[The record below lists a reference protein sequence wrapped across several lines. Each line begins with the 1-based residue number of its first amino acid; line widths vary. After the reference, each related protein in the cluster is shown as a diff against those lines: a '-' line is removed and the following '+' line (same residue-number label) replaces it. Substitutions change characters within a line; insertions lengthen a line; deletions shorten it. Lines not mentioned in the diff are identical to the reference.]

1 MAGRAPRGHGDRAR
15 RSRGPLGAGRTRG
28 YRHCRSYGSA
38 GGARVNDAMGVSP
51 DEGIEP
57 DPRHVADP
65 ERDLERTR
73 PYVPRILQQ
82 HRLDGHAPSTWIE
95 EGTAAFVD
103 ISGFTKLSER
113 LARKGREGAEQIA
126 EAVGGSFEALLALA
140 YDNGGGLLKFGGD
153 ALLLWFQGEGHA
165 VRACRAAVLMRRRL
179 RDVGRIEVPGAK
191 VTLRM
196 SQGIHSGRF
205 HFFAVGASH
214 LEFLT
219 AGPAWSRV
227 VEMEHTA
234 EAGEIL
240 VSPETAALLSGRCL
254 GARKGPGVL
263 LAREPAGRAL
273 AMPITAPPAIA
284 PDVLAHCLAPAIRTH
299 VLGGGGSSEHRPVTI
314 AFIRF
319 EGTDELIART
329 GPPGAAEAL
338 EQLVREVEAATE
350 EQGVAFLASDVDA
363 DGGKLILT
371 AGAPRVTGDD
381 EERMLLA
388 LRRVVTASLALP
400 IRIGVHRGSV
410 FAGDIGPRYRRTY
423 TVMGDAVNLAARLMA
438 KATPGTIYATA
449 DVLDR
454 SNTLFAADAIA
465 PFQVK
470 GKSAPVQAWSVGAAI
485 GSRTRQV
492 TLQQLPMIGRD
503 AELDTIRAA
512 LARARE
518 GHGGLLDI
526 VGETGIGKTRL
537 LDAMRD
543 DAPEFRLLHA
553 VCEAYTAST
562 PYVLWRELLREM
574 LGIGRDATDADVLR
588 NVEGVVSAQVPDLV
602 PWLPLL
608 AIAFDVE
615 LPPTPEVEML
625 AEKNRRPKLHETVD
639 RFLEAMLPG
648 HALIEI
654 ENAHHMDEASA
665 ELLAFLAR
673 TAATRP
679 WLIGVARRP
688 AESGFTPPAAGT
700 VTSVEVGP
708 LAPPDA
714 LRIARIAAEQ
724 HPLPMHVLEVVATR
738 SGGNPQFL
746 RDLLRA
752 AIDSKG
758 IEGLPESAEAAT
770 MARIDALAPE
780 DRALVRR
787 AAVFGLTFHPR
798 MLAWFA
804 EDSEV
809 APPTPATWARLQD
822 LFSDEGEGYLRFRR
836 SLLRDTAYEGL
847 PFKLRRRLHE
857 AVGTRLEQET
867 ADPNE
872 VAGLLSLH
880 FEVAG
885 VHAAV
890 WRYGVV
896 AARRAHDVYAYVEA
910 AGLYARALGA
920 AGRLS
925 DVDPRALADV
935 HEALGDAWTRASE
948 FDKASDAYMAARR
961 LLAAD
966 PLGDSRLLLKRS
978 RLEEKLGKY
987 SQALRWAARAQKAV
1001 SAIGSTDAALQ
1012 RARATAWYA
1021 TVLQAEGKNTT
1032 AIRWAQRAIAEAE
1045 PLDDPD
1051 ALGAGYFVMG
1061 WAYAALG
1068 KPGWEPLVER
1078 SLAAY
1083 QRSGDRV
1090 KQAVILSNVGVV
1102 CQGEGRW
1109 DEAMDYYE
1117 RGRDA
1122 SLKIGD
1128 VVGAA
1133 VAHLNVAEIQIDR
1146 GDLAEAEGLLR
1157 DALPQWR
1164 ASKYRYFLGACLS
1177 LLGRAALRAGRTDAA
1192 LGFLEEARGHFTHVG
1207 AEQDAL
1213 AIDARIAECQVLRGR
1228 ADAALELAERTHA
1241 RTSSGS
1247 SVTTVAPLLERVR
1260 GQALLLRGDIGGARK
1275 ALDVSL
1281 AAARARNDRFEVLLT
1296 LLAQIRLEEQAG
1308 GSPPPEVVRES
1319 ESLRTTLK
1327 LHAVPAAVSL
1337 DP

>member
-1 MAGRAPRGHGDRAR
+1 VHGVIGAKAAAGSPEPPESRMNGAADAAPA
-15 RSRGPLGAGRTRG
+15 LGADP
-28 YRHCRSYGSA
+28 SQDQ
-38 GGARVNDAMGVSP
+38 ARQ
-51 DEGIEP
+51 
-57 DPRHVADP
+57 R
-65 ERDLERTR
+65 ERDLERLR

-82 HRLDGHAPSTWIE
+82 HCLDPDAPSAWCE

-140 YDNGGGLLKFGGD
+140 YDHGGGLLKFGGD
-153 ALLLWFQGEGHA
+153 ALLLWFQGPGHA
-165 VRACRAAVLMRRRL
+165 ARAARAAVLMRRRL

-196 SQGIHSGRF
+196 SQGVHSGTF
-205 HFFAVGASH
+205 HFFAVGESH
-214 LEFLT
+214 REFLT

-240 VSPETAALLSGRCL
+240 VSPETAALLAGRCL
-254 GARKGPGVL
+254 GATKGPGVL
-263 LAREPAGRAL
+263 LAREPAGYDAK
-273 AMPITAPPAIA
+273 MPITAPPAVA
-284 PDVLAHCLAPAIRTH
+284 PELLAHCLAPALRAH

-314 AFIRF
+314 AFIHF
-319 EGTDELIART
+319 EGTDALIERE
-329 GPPGAAEAL
+329 GPAATAAAL
-338 EQLVREVEAATE
+338 DQLVREVEMATE
-350 EQGVAFLASDVDA
+350 EQGIALLASDVDA
-363 DGGKLILT
+363 NGGKLILT

-388 LRRVVTASLALP
+388 LRRIVGAPHTLP
-400 IRIGVHRGSV
+400 LRIGVHRGSV

-438 KATPGTIYATA
+438 KAVPGSVYSTA
-449 DVLDR
+449 AVLDR
-454 SNTLFAADAIA
+454 SNTLFATTAIP
-465 PFQVK
+465 PFAVK
-470 GKSAPVQAWSVGAAI
+470 GKAAPVEAWSVDAAV
-485 GSRTRQV
+485 GSRARQV
-492 TLQQLPMIGRD
+492 TLEQLPLIGRD
-503 AELDTIRAA
+503 AELNAIREA
-512 LARARE
+512 LAGARA
-518 GHGGLLDI
+518 GNGGLLDV

-537 LDAMRD
+537 LEAMRD
-543 DAPEFRLLHA
+543 DAPEFHKLHA
-553 VCEAYTAST
+553 VCEAYTAAT
-562 PYVLWRELLREM
+562 PYILWRELLREM
-574 LGIGRDATDADVLR
+574 KGIGRDASDANVLQAVEADVR
-588 NVEGVVSAQVPDLV
+588 AHVPDLV

-608 AIAFDVE
+608 AIAFDVD
-615 LPPTPEVEML
+615 LPLTPEVEML

-639 RFLEAMLPG
+639 RYLEVMLSG

-665 ELLAFLAR
+665 ELLGFVAR
-673 TAATRP
+673 TAAARR

-688 AESGFTPPAAGT
+688 AGTGFTPAATGA
-700 VTSVEVGP
+700 VTRIELGVL
-708 LAPPDA
+708 LAPDA
-714 LRIARIAAEQ
+714 LRIARLAAEQ

-752 AIDSKG
+752 AIESKG
-758 IEGLPESAEAAT
+758 IGGLPESAEAAT

-798 MLAWFA
+798 MLAWLA
-804 EDSEV
+804 EDGDV
-809 APPTPATWARLQD
+809 APPTPATWSRLKD

-847 PFKLRRRLHE
+847 PFKMRRRLHE
-857 AVGTRLEQET
+857 TVGTRLEQE
-867 ADPNE
+867 APDPAE

-885 VHAAV
+885 THAAV
-890 WRYGVV
+890 WRYAVV
-896 AARRAHDVYAYVEA
+896 AARRALDVYAYIEA

-920 AGRLS
+920 ARRLEN
-925 DVDPRALADV
+925 VDARALADV

-948 FDKASDAYMAARR
+948 FDKASDAHMAARR
-961 LLAAD
+961 LVRDDRLAA
-966 PLGDSRLLLKRS
+966 SRLLLKRS

-987 SQALRWAARAQKAV
+987 SQALRWAARAHKAV
-1001 SAIGSTDAALQ
+1001 DGIEGADAALHG
-1012 RARATAWYA
+1012 ARAIAWYA
-1021 TVLQAEGKNTT
+1021 TVLQAEGKNAT

-1045 PLDDPD
+1045 SLDDPD

-1078 SLAAY
+1078 SLTAY

-1133 VAHLNVAEIQIDR
+1133 VAHLNVAEILIDR
-1146 GDLAEAEGLLR
+1146 GELAEAEALLR

-1177 LLGRAALRAGRTDAA
+1177 LLGRAALRAGRAVAA
-1192 LGFLEEARGHFTHVG
+1192 LGFLDEAKAHFTHVG
-1207 AEQDAL
+1207 AEQDVL
-1213 AIDARIAECQVLRGR
+1213 AIDARIAECHLLQGG
-1228 ADAALELAERTHA
+1228 AEAALAMAEQTHA
-1241 RTSSGS
+1241 RASSGN
-1247 SVTTVAPLLERVR
+1247 SVAMVAALLERIR
-1260 GQALLLRGDIGGARK
+1260 GQALLMRGDAAGAR
-1275 ALDVSL
+1275 AAFDASL
-1281 AAARARNDRFEVLLT
+1281 AAGRARNDRFEVMLT
-1296 LLAQIRLEEQAG
+1296 LLAQVRLAQREGHA
-1308 GSPPPEVVRES
+1308 SAPELVSES
-1319 ESLRTTLK
+1319 ENLRATLK
-1327 LHAVPAAVSL
+1327 VRAVPAEAALPS
-1337 DP
+1337 